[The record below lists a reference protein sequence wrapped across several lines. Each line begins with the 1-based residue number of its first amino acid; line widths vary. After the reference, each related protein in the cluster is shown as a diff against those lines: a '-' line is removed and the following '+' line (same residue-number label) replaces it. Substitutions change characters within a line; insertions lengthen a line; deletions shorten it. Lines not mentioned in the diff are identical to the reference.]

1 MLARNAGKRGYLIK
15 VPAFVIASLT
25 GTSVKYTSLL
35 KQMLHGLLTL
45 YIPAGKVCSMLR
57 ISQMLNHSQVS
68 LYLLYVGGA
77 ELPQSGAYM

>member
-1 MLARNAGKRGYLIK
+1 MLARIAGKRGYLIK

-45 YIPAGKVCSMLR
+45 YIPAGRGLTIRRCLSIFCM
-57 ISQMLNHSQVS
+57 
-68 LYLLYVGGA
+68 
-77 ELPQSGAYM
+77 